1 LQSFY
6 NLLISTQKC
15 ALVSRGQPPT
25 GTTKFPLSLVCVP
38 MLVSFFPYTPPI
50 GSPSESLFLG
60 RLQRA
65 NALGRF
71 FYRPNTQLFS
81 ITAYKQRKTPLTL
94 YYSLPD
100 RRGGQLFIFIL
111 FYVII
116 EDIRAALAH
125 STDLL
130 SGVFLYVNH

>member
-1 LQSFY
+1 
-6 NLLISTQKC
+6 
-15 ALVSRGQPPT
+15 
-25 GTTKFPLSLVCVP
+25 

-65 NALGRF
+65 KALGRF

-81 ITAYKQRKTPLTL
+81 ITAYKQRKTPLTV

-100 RRGGQLFIFIL
+100 RRGGNFYFYF